1 MLSHT
6 DSRSVGLDH
15 SICRHGRLNGQDQ
28 ALPEAEL
35 VVLEPS
41 PDPASALPEDPR

>member
-1 MLSHT
+1 L
-6 DSRSVGLDH
+6 DSITAFADTA
-15 SICRHGRLNGQDQ
+15 RLNGQDQ

-41 PDPASALPEDPR
+41 PDPASALPVDPR